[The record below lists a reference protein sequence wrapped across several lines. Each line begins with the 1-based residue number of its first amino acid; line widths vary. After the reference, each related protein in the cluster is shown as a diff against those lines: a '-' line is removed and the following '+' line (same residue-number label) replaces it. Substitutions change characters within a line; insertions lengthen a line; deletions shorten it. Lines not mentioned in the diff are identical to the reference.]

1 MILSYGEI
9 LLDVFQN
16 DKTGK
21 KSAFVGGAPFNLICQ
36 AKKMNAETL
45 FVGNVGNDA
54 EGQMVQ
60 KYFKDN
66 SIVKDG
72 LRIDSQRKTTVS
84 LVTTMK
90 NGERSFVFHR
100 DNTADPYFDKS
111 SLEYIR
117 KADIVHL
124 GSLMLS
130 QKEGFSFALEVIQK
144 AKELHRVLSFDFNYR
159 EDVFSNKNEAIE
171 IYSQIYP
178 ACDIIKLSEDELE
191 LFSEGNSIEE
201 RLMNFQNKPKLILV
215 TLGKRG
221 SLAYTNGKIIKA
233 ESIKVNPIDTTGAGD
248 SFYGTFLASV
258 DSFGLHE
265 ICFMESLLK
274 CTLRFA
280 NVAGALSTTKRGAL
294 SSLPTYAEVEKELEK
309 NV

>member
-130 QKEGFSFALEVIQK
+130 QKEGLSFALEVIQK
-144 AKELHRVLSFDFNYR
+144 AKELHRILSFDFNYR

-258 DSFGLHE
+258 DSFGLPE

-309 NV
+309 LV

>member
-54 EGQMVQ
+54 EGQMIQ

-130 QKEGFSFALEVIQK
+130 QKEGLSFALEVIQK
-144 AKELHRVLSFDFNYR
+144 AKELHRILSFDFNYR

-233 ESIKVNPIDTTGAGD
+233 ESIKANPIDTTGAGD

-309 NV
+309 LV

>member
-117 KADIVHL
+117 KAGIVHL

-130 QKEGFSFALEVIQK
+130 QKEGLSFALEVIQK
-144 AKELHRVLSFDFNYR
+144 AKELHRILSFDFNYR

-221 SLAYTNGKIIKA
+221 SLAYINGKIIKA
-233 ESIKVNPIDTTGAGD
+233 ESIKVKPIDTTGAGD